1 MTSKRT
7 LSFVLLLSAT
17 AATTALAADQSP
29 PIVTVGSATMTAEA
43 VTRRLAALS
52 SFQLAKYGKTAS
64 EQKKA
69 FVEQV
74 LVPEMLYGQEAVGR
88 KLDQTPAMSEKL
100 NEALRDAVDRSL
112 KAEILAK
119 EPITPEELKKY
130 YDDNKARFETPKR
143 LRLWRIQ
150 VADEAT
156 AKEIIAQ
163 AKGTDGAKRWSE
175 LAREKSL
182 DKATAQRGGELGF
195 VRADGSTDV
204 PRIQVDP
211 AIFAAADKVT
221 DGTLVAAPIKEADRW
236 SVVWRRGSVE
246 ASKRTL
252 EDETPSIKQILE
264 RRRVDR
270 ARQDLMS
277 QLRKDHLKEVHPELL
292 SNIDAQSF
300 GPPPKRDLNRDG
312 GTRRPHREGM
322 MGPGGPGGPRLPRP
336 ADDKKSGNDKPAD
349 DKP

>member
-7 LSFVLLLSAT
+7 LSFVLLLSGT
-17 AATTALAADQSP
+17 AATTALAADAP
-29 PIVTVGSATMTAEA
+29 TPIVTVGAASMTSEA

-52 SFQLAKYGKTAS
+52 SFQLLKYGKTAS

-74 LVPEMLYGQEAVGR
+74 LVPEMLYGQEALGR
-88 KLDQTPAMSEKL
+88 KLDQTPIMSDKL
-100 NEALRDAVDRSL
+100 REALRDAVDRSL
-112 KAEILAK
+112 KAEVLAK
-119 EPITPEELKKY
+119 EPITAEELKKY

-156 AKEIIAQ
+156 AKDIIAQ
-163 AKGTDGAKRWSE
+163 SKGTDGAKKWSE

-221 DGTLVAAPIKEADRW
+221 DGTLVSTPVKEGDRW
-236 SVVWRRGSVE
+236 SVIWRRGSVE

-252 EDETPSIKQILE
+252 EDETPSIRQILE

-277 QLRKDHLKEVHPELL
+277 ELRKNNLKEVHPELL
-292 SNIDAQSF
+292 SNIDAQAF
-300 GPPPKRDLNRDG
+300 GPPPRRELNRDG
-312 GTRRPHREGM
+312 GTRRPHRDG
-322 MGPGGPGGPRLPRP
+322 MGPTGPRIPRP
-336 ADDKKSGNDKPAD
+336 GDDKKPAEAEEKP
-349 DKP
+349 